1 MLKMNTPTLN
11 KEAGKYNVTLAKL
24 FKLIVKMNDEQQLQ
38 LLQTAK
44 DMLWGERRGKA
55 RKDCVIPV
63 DYAIQ
68 NRVIKSTIRNISG
81 KGVFIATREPL
92 RIGTQIAMNF
102 ALPGFSD
109 AFKVN
114 GEIVR
119 TTDVGAGVQF
129 IGLTKYQEEMIDQ
142 LVDRM
147 ET

>member
-24 FKLIVKMNDEQQLQ
+24 FKLIVKMTDEQQLQ
-38 LLQTAK
+38 LLQTAE

-55 RKDCVIPV
+55 RKECVIPV

-68 NRVIKSTIRNISG
+68 NRIIKSTIRNISG
-81 KGVFIATREPL
+81 KGVFLATREPL

-102 ALPGFSD
+102 ALPGFTD
-109 AFKVN
+109 TFKVN

-119 TTDVGAGVQF
+119 VTNVGAGVKF

-142 LVDRM
+142 LVERM
-147 ET
+147 DT